1 MGSPALNLY
10 QAQHSPLHRLDPR
23 VKVVLTV
30 LIIVS
35 NILLPDGAWL
45 GLILT
50 WTFLLLSAQ
59 LSRVGIG
66 FLLSRSLIVLP
77 FALAAATILI
87 STPGDPL
94 WELPRLQVTITTAGL
109 IRFSTIMLRSWISV
123 QAAILLSATTPFP
136 DLIHAL
142 RHLKMPSVLVSTI
155 SFMYRYLF
163 VLIGE
168 ARRLLRARTS
178 RSAAGPDGGRKKSLS
193 WSARTA
199 GSMVGQ
205 LFLRSVERSE
215 RIYQAMQVRGYRG
228 QLLTLNPHRMKP
240 RDWMILLSVTVFL
253 LLVQVLTYFSMA

>member
-1 MGSPALNLY
+1 MESPALNLY
-10 QAQHSPLHRLDPR
+10 QAQRTPLHHLDPR
-23 VKVVLTV
+23 VKVMLTV
-30 LIIVS
+30 LIIFS

-94 WELPRLQVTITTAGL
+94 WELPWPQVTITTAGL

-142 RHLKMPSVLVSTI
+142 RHLKLPSVLVSTI

-168 ARRLLRARTS
+168 AHRLLRARAS
-178 RSAAGPDGGRKKSLS
+178 RSAAGPDGRKRSLS

-240 RDWMILLSVTVFL
+240 RDWMILSSVTVFL
-253 LLVQVLTYFSMA
+253 LLIQVLTYFSMA